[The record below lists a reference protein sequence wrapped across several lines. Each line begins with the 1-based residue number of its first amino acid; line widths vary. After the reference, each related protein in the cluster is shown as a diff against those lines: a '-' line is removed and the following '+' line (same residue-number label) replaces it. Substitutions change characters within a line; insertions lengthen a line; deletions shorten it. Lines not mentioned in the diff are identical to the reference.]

1 MKIEP
6 GTEILNYKITEVIGH
21 GGMGR
26 VYKAIHLS
34 LDRTVAI
41 KVVHPRFLSNEKIV
55 ERFYHEA
62 RIQAGLD
69 HHNIVRVYDF
79 FEQENNCFIVMEFVE
94 GESISKII
102 THQGAFEP
110 KLGMAIFRKILDG
123 ISYAHSMGVIHKDIK
138 TSNFLLTAKNVKITD
153 FGIAQIIDD
162 STAGLMRGDLM
173 GTPEYMS
180 PEMLTGRGSIDHRT
194 DVYSLG
200 IALYEMFTSKLP
212 FAAGNA
218 SGNTL
223 ISELIEKEP
232 VPPRELNPGIT
243 ETIQSIIQKAMAKE
257 PDKRYQSVDEL
268 IKATDN
274 INFSRSYHLLDRL
287 LSVIKKN
294 EPDNSDRNSGNL
306 KSDQAVNTSTV
317 PDTTGNKGSLKE
329 NGFPELLS
337 SLHHSK
343 SSGYL
348 YIKSDSDIRIYFSE
362 GFVVFVDYRE
372 PDLLLGNLLVTS
384 KKITEKDRQA
394 VIEYSRRYGIKTGEA
409 LIKLGKLSPHDLSY
423 ILENQLKLKIIK
435 GFRLKEGSYSF
446 DHNTKF
452 ESEPLFRIDPL
463 QIIYDSVTGNTSV
476 TEEELDSYDP
486 EDIIRLSVD
495 LKTKINNVVLSS
507 ARQYRFIKGL
517 EDSATV
523 NQIISKSPLDRYTT
537 LKLLRFLII
546 SKLTSMEKT
555 HVSDNRY
562 VNADKETVLLKDEEI
577 KNELK
582 KYKQG
587 N

>member
-1 MKIEP
+1 MIIEP
-6 GTEILNYKITEVIGH
+6 GTEILNYKITKVVGH

-34 LDRTVAI
+34 LDRTVAV

-69 HHNIVRVYDF
+69 HPNIVRVYDF

-94 GESISKII
+94 GESVSKII

-110 KLGMAIFRKILDG
+110 KLGLAIFRKILDG
-123 ISYAHSMGVIHKDIK
+123 ISYAHTRGVIHKDIK
-138 TSNFLLTAKNVKITD
+138 TSNFLLTPKNVKITD

-162 STAGLMRGDLM
+162 STAGLMRGDIM

-180 PEMLTGRGSIDHRT
+180 PEMLTGRGSIDQRT

-200 IALYEMFTSKLP
+200 IALYEMLTGKLP
-212 FAAGNA
+212 FTAGNA

-243 ETIQSIIQKAMAKE
+243 EIIQIIIQKAMAKE

-268 IKATDN
+268 IKAIDN
-274 INFSRSYHLLDRL
+274 ISFSRSYHLLNRL
-287 LSVIKKN
+287 LGVIKKN
-294 EPDNSDRNSGNL
+294 DPDDSYRKSGSL
-306 KSDQAVNTSTV
+306 KSDRAVNTSTG
-317 PDTTGNKGSLKE
+317 PDITGDKGSLE
-329 NGFPELLS
+329 ETGFPELLS

-343 SSGYL
+343 SSGCL
-348 YIKSDSDIRIYFSE
+348 HIKSDSDIRIYFSE

-372 PDLLLGNLLVTS
+372 PDLLLGNLLVNS
-384 KKITEKDRQA
+384 KQITEEDRQA
-394 VIEYSRRYGIKTGEA
+394 VIEFSRMYGVRTGEA
-409 LIKLGKLSPHDLSY
+409 LIKLGKLSHHDLSY
-423 ILENQLKLKIIK
+423 ILENQLKLKIIR
-435 GFRLKEGSYSF
+435 GLRLKEGSYRF

-452 ESEPLFRIDPL
+452 ESGPLFRIDPL
-463 QIIYDSVTGNTSV
+463 QIIYDSVAGNTSV
-476 TEEELDSYDP
+476 TEKELDSYDP
-486 EDIIRLSVD
+486 GDTIRLSAD
-495 LKTKINNVVLSS
+495 LKSKINNIVLSS
-507 ARQYRFIKGL
+507 ARQYRFIKSL
-517 EDSATV
+517 EDLATV
-523 NQIISKSPLDRYTT
+523 DQVISKSPLDRYNT
-537 LKLLRFLII
+537 LKLLRFLLI
-546 SKLTSMEKT
+546 SKLISMEKT
-555 HVSDNRY
+555 PVSDNRY
-562 VNADKETVLLKDEEI
+562 VNADNETVLLKNDEI

-587 N
+587 D